1 MTSNTDNPT
10 GHARWTRAGLALVTT
25 SALFLGACGF
35 GGFGGGDTEAE
46 GDGLKPGDYTVASN
60 EGVLDSVVVNGTI
73 EPVRSVSISTPV
85 QSEVEKVAVKA
96 GDRVQPQQFLAS
108 LDSEQLER
116 QLEIQQKQQANA
128 QADAQAAVDQL
139 QSQLNAYQ
147 AGLDNGTN
155 PTIRAA
161 QAQVNQAQAAYNA
174 AVAANGG
181 ARLANRGLAVIERA
195 AGDISSHLP
204 GVHTAPPA
212 APAPAPA
219 PGQGEAAAPAV
230 PGAAG
235 VPGQD
240 ATGGLTP
247 EQLAQLLGENGG
259 AAAVPGA
266 GSGGGTGVSAGV
278 STQEAYAALQDA
290 QANLAAAQAQAAQ
303 ERDQLKAQ
311 LDSAWRQ
318 VEAAQLGDGDGTLEY
333 QVREATVYAPLA
345 GLVTSVD
352 VREGDIPQ
360 GKLLTIADDSRLVIR
375 TDVRE
380 ADIPNIT
387 EGDRVEFTS
396 TATGKKKFTGRV
408 SRIAPAA
415 DSVSGAN
422 QNPALGLGGQAGS
435 SNDVTFPVEIEITG
449 DKEGLLLGGS
459 ARAEIV
465 TAEAKD
471 ALNVPLDAV
480 YGEDKD
486 QKVLVLATD
495 DAGATSGTV
504 EERSVTT
511 GASNDVDIAVT
522 GGELKPG
529 DIVIN
534 WPDEY
539 MDRIGDTVEIS
550 DPNFDTEKVRQAKE
564 KKERTTATVTV
575 TSTRRAAEGQ

>member
-1 MTSNTDNPT
+1 MTSHTDSST
-10 GHARWTRAGLALVTT
+10 ARRRFTRAGLALVTT
-25 SALFLGACGF
+25 STLLLGACGF
-35 GGFGGGDTEAE
+35 GGGDNDAD

-60 EGVLDSVVVNGTI
+60 EGVSDSVVVNGTI
-73 EPVRSVSISTPV
+73 EPVRSVNITTPV

-96 GDRVQPQQFLAS
+96 GDRVQPEQFLAS
-108 LDSEQLER
+108 LNSEQLER
-116 QLEIQQKQQANA
+116 QLEVQQKQQANA

-161 QAQVNQAQAAYNA
+161 QAQLNQAQAAYNA

-181 ARLANRGLAVIERA
+181 ARLVHRGVDAIERA
-195 AGDISSHLP
+195 AGSISSHLP
-204 GVHTAPPA
+204 GVRTA
-212 APAPAPA
+212 APVQPPAPA
-219 PGQGEAAAPAV
+219 PGVATSPEGLGAQAAPAV
-230 PGAAG
+230 PNQGVSQEIAGGVAA
-235 VPGQD
+235 D
-240 ATGGLTP
+240 
-247 EQLAQLLGENGG
+247 QLAQLAAENGG
-259 AAAVPGA
+259 AAAGPGA
-266 GSGGGTGVSAGV
+266 GVAV
-278 STQEAYAALQDA
+278 STDEAYAALEEA
-290 QANLAAAQAQAAQ
+290 KANLAAAQAQAAQ
-303 ERDQLKAQ
+303 ERDQLQAE

-318 VEAAQLGDGDGTLEY
+318 AEAAQLGDGDGTLEY
-333 QVREATVYAPLA
+333 QVRESTVYAPLA

-360 GKLLTIADDSRLVIR
+360 GKLMTIADDSRLVIR

-380 ADIPNIT
+380 ADIPNIA

-396 TATGKKKFTGRV
+396 TATGKKKFNGRV

-415 DSVSGAN
+415 DSVSGGN
-422 QNPALGLGGQAGS
+422 QNPAIEMGGQAAKS
-435 SNDVTFPVEIEITG
+435 SEVTFPVEIEITG

-459 ARAEIV
+459 ARAEII

-486 QKVLVLATD
+486 QKVLVLATEDD
-495 DAGATSGTV
+495 DATTGTV
-504 EERSVTT
+504 EERAVQT

-522 GGELKPG
+522 GGDLKPG

-539 MDRIGDTVEIS
+539 TGRIGEKVEIN
-550 DPNFDTEKVRQAKE
+550 DPNFDGEKVREARE

-575 TSTRRAAEGQ
+575 TSTRRAAEEQ

>member
-1 MTSNTDNPT
+1 MTSHTDSST
-10 GHARWTRAGLALVTT
+10 ARRRFTRAGLALVTT
-25 SALFLGACGF
+25 STLLLGACGF
-35 GGFGGGDTEAE
+35 GGGDNDAD

-60 EGVLDSVVVNGTI
+60 EGVSDSVVVNGTI
-73 EPVRSVSISTPV
+73 EPVRSVNITTPV

-96 GDRVQPQQFLAS
+96 GDRVQPEQFLAS
-108 LDSEQLER
+108 LNSEQLER
-116 QLEIQQKQQANA
+116 QLEVQQKQQANA

-161 QAQVNQAQAAYNA
+161 QAQLNQAQAAYNA

-181 ARLANRGLAVIERA
+181 ARLVHRGVDVIERA
-195 AGDISSHLP
+195 AGSISSHLP
-204 GVHTAPPA
+204 GVRTA
-212 APAPAPA
+212 APVQPPAPA
-219 PGQGEAAAPAV
+219 PGVATSPEGLGAQAAPAV
-230 PGAAG
+230 PNQG
-235 VPGQD
+235 VSQGN
-240 ATGGLTP
+240 TGGVTAD
-247 EQLAQLLGENGG
+247 QLAQLAAENGG
-259 AAAVPGA
+259 AAAGPGA
-266 GSGGGTGVSAGV
+266 GVAV
-278 STQEAYAALQDA
+278 STDEAYAALEEA
-290 QANLAAAQAQAAQ
+290 KANLAAAQAQAAQ
-303 ERDQLKAQ
+303 ERDQLQAE

-318 VEAAQLGDGDGTLEY
+318 AEAAQLGDGDGTLEY
-333 QVREATVYAPLA
+333 QVRESTVYAPLA

-360 GKLLTIADDSRLVIR
+360 GKLMTIADDSRLVIR

-380 ADIPNIT
+380 ADIPNIA

-396 TATGKKKFTGRV
+396 TATGKKKFNGRV

-415 DSVSGAN
+415 DSVSGGN
-422 QNPALGLGGQAGS
+422 QNPAIEMGGQAAKS
-435 SNDVTFPVEIEITG
+435 SEVTFPVEIEITG

-459 ARAEIV
+459 ARAEII

-486 QKVLVLATD
+486 QKVLVLATEDD
-495 DAGATSGTV
+495 DATTGTV
-504 EERSVTT
+504 EERAVQT

-522 GGELKPG
+522 GGDLKPG

-539 MDRIGDTVEIS
+539 KDRVGDEVKIT
-550 DPNFDTEKVRQAKE
+550 DPGFNADKVREARETKQ
-564 KKERTTATVTV
+564 RTTATVTV

>member
-1 MTSNTDNPT
+1 MTSHTDSST
-10 GHARWTRAGLALVTT
+10 ARRRFTRAGLALVTT
-25 SALFLGACGF
+25 STLLLGACGF
-35 GGFGGGDTEAE
+35 GGGDNDAD

-60 EGVLDSVVVNGTI
+60 EGVSDSVVVNGTI
-73 EPVRSVSISTPV
+73 EPVRSVNITTPV

-96 GDRVQPQQFLAS
+96 GDRVQPEQFLAS
-108 LDSEQLER
+108 LNSEQLER
-116 QLEIQQKQQANA
+116 QLEVQQKQQANA

-161 QAQVNQAQAAYNA
+161 QAQLNQAQAAYNA

-181 ARLANRGLAVIERA
+181 ARLVHRGVDAIERA
-195 AGDISSHLP
+195 AGSISSHLP
-204 GVHTAPPA
+204 GVRTA
-212 APAPAPA
+212 APVQPPAPA
-219 PGQGEAAAPAV
+219 PGVATSPEGLGAQAAPAV
-230 PGAAG
+230 PRQGGNQEIAGGVAA
-235 VPGQD
+235 D
-240 ATGGLTP
+240 
-247 EQLAQLLGENGG
+247 QLAQLAAENGG
-259 AAAVPGA
+259 AAAGPGA
-266 GSGGGTGVSAGV
+266 GVAV
-278 STQEAYAALQDA
+278 STDEAYAALEEA
-290 QANLAAAQAQAAQ
+290 KANLAAAQAQAAQ
-303 ERDQLKAQ
+303 ERDQLQAE

-318 VEAAQLGDGDGTLEY
+318 AEAAQLGDGDGTLEY
-333 QVREATVYAPLA
+333 QVRESTVYAPLA

-360 GKLLTIADDSRLVIR
+360 GKLMTIADDSRLVIR

-380 ADIPNIT
+380 ADIPNIA

-396 TATGKKKFTGRV
+396 TATGKKKFNGRV

-415 DSVSGAN
+415 DSVSGGN
-422 QNPALGLGGQAGS
+422 QNPAIEMGGQAAKS
-435 SNDVTFPVEIEITG
+435 SEVTFPVEIEITG

-459 ARAEIV
+459 ARAEII

-486 QKVLVLATD
+486 QKVLVLATEDD
-495 DAGATSGTV
+495 DATTGTV
-504 EERSVTT
+504 EERAVQT

-522 GGELKPG
+522 GGDLKPG

-539 MDRIGDTVEIS
+539 TGRIGEKVEIN
-550 DPNFDTEKVRQAKE
+550 DPNFDGEKVREARE

-575 TSTRRAAEGQ
+575 TSTRRAAEEQ

>member
-1 MTSNTDNPT
+1 MTSHTDSST
-10 GHARWTRAGLALVTT
+10 ARRRFTRAGLALVTT
-25 SALFLGACGF
+25 STLLLGACGF
-35 GGFGGGDTEAE
+35 GGGDNDAD

-60 EGVLDSVVVNGTI
+60 EGVSDSVVVNGTI
-73 EPVRSVSISTPV
+73 EPVRSVNITTPV

-96 GDRVQPQQFLAS
+96 GDRVQPEQFLAS
-108 LDSEQLER
+108 LNSEQLER
-116 QLEIQQKQQANA
+116 QLEVQQKQQANA

-161 QAQVNQAQAAYNA
+161 QAQLNQAQAAYNA

-181 ARLANRGLAVIERA
+181 ARLVHRGVDAIERA
-195 AGDISSHLP
+195 AGSISSHLP
-204 GVHTAPPA
+204 GVRTA
-212 APAPAPA
+212 APVQPPAPA
-219 PGQGEAAAPAV
+219 PGVATSPEGLGAQAAPAV
-230 PGAAG
+230 PNQG
-235 VPGQD
+235 VSQGN
-240 ATGGLTP
+240 TGGVTAD
-247 EQLAQLLGENGG
+247 QLAQLAAENGG
-259 AAAVPGA
+259 AAAGPGA
-266 GSGGGTGVSAGV
+266 GVAV
-278 STQEAYAALQDA
+278 STDEAYAALEEA
-290 QANLAAAQAQAAQ
+290 KANLAAAQAQAAQ
-303 ERDQLKAQ
+303 ERDQLQAE
-311 LDSAWRQ
+311 LESAWRQ
-318 VEAAQLGDGDGTLEY
+318 AEAAQLGDGDGTLEY
-333 QVREATVYAPLA
+333 QVRESTVYAPLA

-360 GKLLTIADDSRLVIR
+360 GKLMTIADDSRLVIR

-380 ADIPNIT
+380 ADIPNIA

-396 TATGKKKFTGRV
+396 TATGKKTFNGRV

-415 DSVSGAN
+415 DSVSGGN
-422 QNPALGLGGQAGS
+422 QNPAIEMGGQAAKS
-435 SNDVTFPVEIEITG
+435 SEVTFPVEIEITG

-459 ARAEIV
+459 ARAEII

-486 QKVLVLATD
+486 QKVLVLATEDD
-495 DAGATSGTV
+495 DATTGTV
-504 EERSVTT
+504 EERAVQT

-522 GGELKPG
+522 GGDLKPG

-539 MDRIGDTVEIS
+539 TGRIGEKVEIN
-550 DPNFDTEKVRQAKE
+550 DPNFDGEKVREARE
-564 KKERTTATVTV
+564 EKERTTATVTV

>member
-1 MTSNTDNPT
+1 MTSHTDSST
-10 GHARWTRAGLALVTT
+10 ARRRFTRAGLALVTT
-25 SALFLGACGF
+25 STLLLGACGF
-35 GGFGGGDTEAE
+35 GGGDNDAD

-60 EGVLDSVVVNGTI
+60 EGVSDSVVVNGTI
-73 EPVRSVSISTPV
+73 EPVRSVNITTPV

-96 GDRVQPQQFLAS
+96 GDRVQPEQFLAS
-108 LDSEQLER
+108 LNSEQLER
-116 QLEIQQKQQANA
+116 QLEVQQKQQANA

-161 QAQVNQAQAAYNA
+161 QAQLNQAQAAYNA

-181 ARLANRGLAVIERA
+181 ARLVHRGVDAIERV
-195 AGDISSHLP
+195 AGGISSHLS
-204 GVHTAPPA
+204 GVRTAAPVQPSVPAPAEVVGAQAAPA
-212 APAPAPA
+212 APN
-219 PGQGEAAAPAV
+219 QGV
-230 PGAAG
+230 SQGN
-235 VPGQD
+235 
-240 ATGGLTP
+240 TGGLTAD
-247 EQLAQLLGENGG
+247 QLAQLTAENGG
-259 AAAVPGA
+259 AAA
-266 GSGGGTGVSAGV
+266 GSGTGVAV
-278 STQEAYAALQDA
+278 STNEAYAALEEA
-290 QANLAAAQAQAAQ
+290 KANLAAAQAQAAQ
-303 ERDQLKAQ
+303 ERDQLQAE

-318 VEAAQLGDGDGTLEY
+318 AEAAQLGDGDGTLEY
-333 QVREATVYAPLA
+333 QVRESTVYAPLA

-380 ADIPNIT
+380 ADIPDIA

-396 TATGKKKFTGRV
+396 TATGKKKFNGRV

-415 DSVSGAN
+415 DSVSGGN
-422 QNPALGLGGQAGS
+422 QNPAIEMGGQAAKS
-435 SNDVTFPVEIEITG
+435 SEVTFPVEIEITG

-459 ARAEIV
+459 ARAEII

-486 QKVLVLATD
+486 QKVLVLANEDD
-495 DAGATSGTV
+495 DATTGTV
-504 EERSVTT
+504 EERAVQT

-522 GGELKPG
+522 GGDLKPG

-539 MDRIGDTVEIS
+539 TDRIGEKVEIN
-550 DPNFDTEKVRQAKE
+550 DPNFDGEKVREARE

-575 TSTRRAAEGQ
+575 TSTRRSGEEQ